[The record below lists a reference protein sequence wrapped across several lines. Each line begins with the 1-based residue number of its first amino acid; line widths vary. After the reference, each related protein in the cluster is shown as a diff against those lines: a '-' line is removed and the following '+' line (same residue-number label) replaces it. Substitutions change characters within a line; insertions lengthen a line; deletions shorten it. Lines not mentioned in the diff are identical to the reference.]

1 MQELLDPKAG
11 GAVVDV
17 ASAGA
22 SAVPTQTRVG
32 KASTHARTVLR
43 EAGIGLALV
52 VLVVVFALLSPIFLT
67 AGNLTNIFTQ
77 ISINVILAV
86 GMTFVILIGGIDLS
100 VGSVMA
106 LCAVI
111 AGTVLKVDTFQPGTA
126 IGLALLASI
135 AVGAVCGF
143 ANGAISAY
151 WGIPSFIVT
160 LGMLNIARGAAL
172 QWTQARSIYEFPDA
186 FNNFGSAT
194 VLGLPAIFL
203 VSLALVAIGW
213 FVLNRTVFGRL
224 IHAVGSN
231 EEAVRLAGHNVRR
244 TKIAAFVIAGATV
257 GVGAVIYM
265 MRLTIASPISG
276 IGFELN
282 AIAAVI
288 IGGTSLSGGRG
299 SIIGTLLGAC
309 IIGVLANG
317 LILIGMSDFL
327 RQMVTGFVIILAV
340 VLDAYRARLSGT
352 GGGR

>member
-1 MQELLDPKAG
+1 MQKLLDHQGSVMPAP
-11 GAVVDV
+11 APLTP
-17 ASAGA
+17 AWQA
-22 SAVPTQTRVG
+22 R
-32 KASTHARTVLR
+32 ARTVLR
-43 EAGIGLALV
+43 EAGIGVALLALIA
-52 VLVVVFALLSPIFLT
+52 VFSMLSPIFLT
-67 AGNLTNIFTQ
+67 ANNITNIFTQ

-86 GMTFVILIGGIDLS
+86 GMTFVILVGGIDLS

-106 LCAVI
+106 FCAVV
-111 AGTVLKVDTFQPGTA
+111 AGTVLKVETLPVGAA
-126 IGLALLASI
+126 IALALAASI
-135 AVGAVCGF
+135 AVGAACGL
-143 ANGAISAY
+143 ANGWVSAF

-172 QWTQARSIYEFPDA
+172 QWTEARSIYEFPDA

-194 VLGLPAIFL
+194 LLGVPAIFL
-203 VSLALVAIGW
+203 VALSLVAIGW

-224 IHAVGSN
+224 LYAIGNN

-244 TKIAAFVIAGATV
+244 YKIAAFVIAGVAV

-265 MRLTIASPISG
+265 MRLTIASPIIG

-340 VLDAYRARLSGT
+340 VLDAWRARLA
-352 GGGR
+352 RAAAA

>member
-1 MQELLDPKAG
+1 MQKLLDHQGPVMKAPSSSTLPP
-11 GAVVDV
+11 AW
-17 ASAGA
+17 
-22 SAVPTQTRVG
+22 QG
-32 KASTHARTVLR
+32 KARAVLR
-43 EAGIGLALV
+43 EAGIGVALLALIA
-52 VLVVVFALLSPIFLT
+52 VFSVLSPIFLT
-67 AGNLTNIFTQ
+67 ANNITNIFTQ

-106 LCAVI
+106 FCAVV
-111 AGTVLKVDTFQPGTA
+111 AGTVLKVETLPVGVA
-126 IGLALLASI
+126 IALALAASI
-135 AVGAVCGF
+135 AVGAACGL
-143 ANGAISAY
+143 ANGWVSAF

-172 QWTQARSIYEFPDA
+172 QWTEARSIYEFPDA

-194 VLGLPAIFL
+194 LLGVPAIF
-203 VSLALVAIGW
+203 VVALALVAIGW

-224 IHAVGSN
+224 LYAIGNN

-244 TKIAAFVIAGATV
+244 YKITAFVIAGMAV

-265 MRLTIASPISG
+265 MRLTIASPIIG

-340 VLDAYRARLSGT
+340 VLDVYRARLT
-352 GGGR
+352 QRRNA

>member
-1 MQELLDPKAG
+1 MTTP
-11 GAVVDV
+11 
-17 ASAGA
+17 
-22 SAVPTQTRVG
+22 PTSLAPAALPRATLRHR
-32 KASTHARTVLR
+32 TRTVLR
-43 EAGIGLALV
+43 EAGIGVALV
-52 VLVVVFALLSPIFLT
+52 CLIGVFTMLSPIFLT
-67 AGNLTNIFTQ
+67 SGNITNIFTQ

-106 LCAVI
+106 FCAVV
-111 AGTVLKVDTFQPGTA
+111 AGTVLKAEGLDPGAA
-126 IGLALLASI
+126 IALALLASV
-135 AVGAVCGF
+135 AVGALCGL

-151 WGIPSFIVT
+151 WVVPSFIVT

-172 QWTQARSIYEFPDA
+172 QWTEARSIYEFPDA
-186 FNNFGSAT
+186 FNDFGSAT
-194 VLGLPAIFL
+194 VLGVPAIFL
-203 VSLALVAIGW
+203 VALALVAIGW

-224 IHAVGSN
+224 IYAIGNN
-231 EEAVRLAGHNVRR
+231 EEAVRLAGHNVRAY
-244 TKIAAFVIAGATV
+244 KIAAFVICGAAV

-265 MRLTIASPISG
+265 TRLTIASPISG

-288 IGGTSLSGGRG
+288 IGGTSLNGGRG
-299 SIIGTLLGAC
+299 SIVGTLLGAC

-340 VLDAYRARLSGT
+340 VLDVYRARLT
-352 GGGR
+352 RAAD

>member
-1 MQELLDPKAG
+1 MLTPTPSAAT
-11 GAVVDV
+11 AV
-17 ASAGA
+17 APISLRQKSSAA
-22 SAVPTQTRVG
+22 
-32 KASTHARTVLR
+32 LR
-43 EAGIGLALV
+43 EAGIGVALV
-52 VLVVVFALLSPIFLT
+52 CLTAVFAMLSPIFLT
-67 AGNLTNIFTQ
+67 SSNLTNIFTQ

-106 LCAVI
+106 FSAVV
-111 AGTVLKVDTFQPGTA
+111 AGTVLKLDGLDTGPA
-126 IGLALLASI
+126 IGLALAASI
-135 AVGAVCGF
+135 GIGALCGL
-143 ANGAISAY
+143 ANGAVSAY

-172 QWTQARSIYEFPDA
+172 QWTQARSLYEFPDA
-186 FNNFGSAT
+186 FNDFGSAT
-194 VLGLPAIFL
+194 LLGAPAIFL
-203 VSLALVAIGW
+203 VALALVALGW

-224 IHAVGSN
+224 IYAIGNN
-231 EEAVRLAGHNVRR
+231 EEAVRLAGHSVRGH
-244 TKIAAFVIAGATV
+244 KIAAFVICGAMV

-265 MRLTIASPISG
+265 TRLTIASPISG

-299 SIIGTLLGAC
+299 SIVGTLLGAC

-340 VLDAYRARLSGT
+340 VLDVYRARLA
-352 GGGR
+352 RAVA

>member
-1 MQELLDPKAG
+1 MNTPNPPSLTPA
-11 GAVVDV
+11 AAPR
-17 ASAGA
+17 AS
-22 SAVPTQTRVG
+22 VHQHTR
-32 KASTHARTVLR
+32 AVLR
-43 EAGIGLALV
+43 EAGIGVALV
-52 VLVVVFALLSPIFLT
+52 ALVGVFALLSPIFFT
-67 AGNLTNIFTQ
+67 ANNITNIFTQ

-106 LCAVI
+106 FCAVV
-111 AGTVLKVDTFQPGTA
+111 AGTVLKLEGLDTGVA
-126 IGLALLASI
+126 IALALAASI
-135 AVGAVCGF
+135 AVGALCGL

-151 WGIPSFIVT
+151 WAIPSFIVT

-186 FNNFGSAT
+186 FNDFGSAT
-194 VLGLPAIFL
+194 VLGAPAIFL
-203 VSLALVAIGW
+203 VALALVAIGW
-213 FVLNRTVFGRL
+213 FMLNRTVFGRL
-224 IHAVGSN
+224 IYAIGNN
-231 EEAVRLAGHNVRR
+231 EEAVRLAGHNVRAY
-244 TKIAAFVIAGATV
+244 KIAAFVICGAAV

-265 MRLTIASPISG
+265 TRLTIASPISG

-299 SIIGTLLGAC
+299 SIVGTLLGAC

-340 VLDAYRARLSGT
+340 VLDVYRARLT
-352 GGGR
+352 RAAA

>member
-1 MQELLDPKAG
+1 MPPQLLDTPRMEAAPSSTARG
-11 GAVVDV
+11 LGQGA
-17 ASAGA
+17 
-22 SAVPTQTRVG
+22 R
-32 KASTHARTVLR
+32 RVLR
-43 EAGIGLALV
+43 EAGIGVALLM
-52 VLVVVFALLSPIFLT
+52 LVGVFSLLSPIFLT
-67 AGNLTNIFTQ
+67 SSNITNIFTQ

-111 AGTVLKVDTFQPGTA
+111 AGTVLKIDSMGTTTA
-126 IGLALLASI
+126 VLLSLLASI
-135 AVGAVCGF
+135 AVGAACGLL
-143 ANGAISAY
+143 NGAISAC

-172 QWTQARSIYEFPDA
+172 QWTQARTIYELPDA
-186 FNNFGSAT
+186 FNNFGSASL
-194 VLGLPAIFL
+194 LGLPAIFL
-203 VSLALVAIGW
+203 VALALVALGW

-224 IHAVGSN
+224 VYAIGNN
-231 EEAVRLAGHNVRR
+231 EEAVRLAGHAPRR
-244 TKIAAFVIAGATV
+244 IKIAAFVIAGAAV
-257 GVGAVIYM
+257 GVGAIIYM
-265 MRLTIASPISG
+265 TRLNIASPIIG

-340 VLDAYRARLSGT
+340 VLDVYRARLTRASGNASA
-352 GGGR
+352 